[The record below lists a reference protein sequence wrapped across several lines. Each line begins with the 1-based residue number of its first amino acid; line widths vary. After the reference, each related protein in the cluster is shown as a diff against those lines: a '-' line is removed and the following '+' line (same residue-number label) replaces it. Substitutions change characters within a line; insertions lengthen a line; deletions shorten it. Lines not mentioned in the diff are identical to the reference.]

1 MKIKSYGSR
10 ISLYKSN
17 QIWRENRAKHN
28 RRDFQVNQ
36 TLNRAIYGSMVDFTY
51 GQNSQIIKQAAIRVL
66 KSI

>member
-17 QIWRENRAKHN
+17 QIWREARAKHN
-28 RRDFQVNQ
+28 RRDSQIHE
-36 TLNRAIYGSMVDFTY
+36 TMNRAIFTSMSNFTY
-51 GQNSQIIKQAAIRVL
+51 GQNSLIIKQAALRVL